1 MRHAIVFILFALLGV
16 QAPADTT
23 NRALQVSPVPG
34 VFVGGVGLLCKPVD
48 PLLDRKQYFLLTKS
62 RTSFGWADF
71 SRDDD
76 INYNIFEVGRSPDF
90 YRVAS
95 TSLKIAIN
103 RKTLKATLSGMGS
116 KNDYECEA
124 MSITDLHNAAKLELQ
139 KLLKGNKI

>member
-1 MRHAIVFILFALLGV
+1 MRQAIVFILFALLGG

-34 VFVGGVGLLCKPVD
+34 VFVGGVGLLCNAAD
-48 PLLDRKQYFLLTKS
+48 PSLDRRHYFLLTKG

-90 YRVAS
+90 YRVADR
-95 TSLKIAIN
+95 SLEIAIN
-103 RKTLKATLSGMGS
+103 RKTLKATISGMGS
-116 KNDYECEA
+116 KTDYECEA

-139 KLLKGNKI
+139 KLLKGNRI